1 MSKSTNIVKLSNGE
15 NLICTVVCDT
25 DKHIEIESPLK
36 METIS
41 RVTKTGVVESLSL
54 GKWVQPFSDQKTIS
68 LNKNLVIINL
78 PVTIGLE
85 KYSLYMVEL
94 IQKQGRIFVQSQK
107 RKDQRSLLLVMV
119 LLAQVSIFAIF
130 TTSCSQVRLNQEY
143 ECYNQ
148 SDEDC
153 VLHQLKIP
161 L

>member
-15 NLICTVVCDT
+15 NIICNVISDT

-68 LNKNLVIINL
+68 LNKNMVIINL

-85 KYSLYMVEL
+85 KYYEYVLKKMDLGDGPSEEDLKAIEEAERQDVMSEY
-94 IQKQGRIFVQSQK
+94 I
-107 RKDQRSLLLVMV
+107 KDG
-119 LLAQVSIFAIF
+119 F
-130 TTSCSQVRLNQEY
+130 TI
-143 ECYNQ
+143 
-148 SDEDC
+148 
-153 VLHQLKIP
+153 H
-161 L
+161 